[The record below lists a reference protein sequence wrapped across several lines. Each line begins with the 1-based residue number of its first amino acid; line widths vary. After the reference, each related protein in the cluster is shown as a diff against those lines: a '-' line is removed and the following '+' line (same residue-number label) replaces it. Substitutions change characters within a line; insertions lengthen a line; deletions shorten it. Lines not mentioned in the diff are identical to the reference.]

1 MTEPTPAIPPRI
13 FQHGKRQQWG
23 RAVLLEE
30 LSDRRIFL
38 FEDGTERAIHQEY
51 YEKMDVLPCAPD
63 EAHRIDRAARRNRP
77 STSTKTKAALKR
89 PEIGNVRVMSAA

>member
-51 YEKMDVLPCAPD
+51 YEKMDILPCAPD
-63 EAHRIDRAARRNRP
+63 EAHRIDRAARIGKTPPRIVRP
-77 STSTKTKAALKR
+77 RHAGVMR
-89 PEIGNVRVMSAA
+89 PT